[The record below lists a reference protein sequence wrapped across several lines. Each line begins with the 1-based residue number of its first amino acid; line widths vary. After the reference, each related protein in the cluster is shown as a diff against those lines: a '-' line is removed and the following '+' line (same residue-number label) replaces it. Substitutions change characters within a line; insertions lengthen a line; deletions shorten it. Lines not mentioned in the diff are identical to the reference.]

1 MEQPSFH
8 LSTAEL
14 NPDQLARLLEISTRL
29 SSTLHLDNLLSL
41 IMDVATELTNT
52 EAASI
57 LLLDESS
64 NQLHFAASIGNTMP
78 QDIVVPLDRSIAGWV
93 VQNGRYLIIDDVQ
106 TDQRFFASVDQDT
119 QFQTQTMLAIP
130 LHTSDKVIGALEVIN
145 KRGGQAYTEQDVALM
160 EALASQAAVAIVNAR
175 LFEQSDLL
183 AEIMHELKT
192 PMMAIHAA
200 ADLLSRPEFPQDKQE
215 TVVQMIKR
223 ESKRLSKMTRD
234 FLDLARLESRRLRME
249 RQEVSLVPLVKEVV
263 EITRAQAAER
273 GLAIETVV
281 APERAAG
288 AGAAGAEP
296 ASSSLTPSN
305 YCVWG
310 DVDRLKQVL
319 INLVSN
325 AIKYNGEN
333 GRIVINVYQDNG
345 WLCLTVTDS
354 GPGISAEDAARL
366 FDRFYRI
373 PGSQYAAEG
382 SGLGL
387 TIAHKI
393 VEQHQGEITISSQ
406 LGEGTTFIVRLPPAA
421 S

>member
-64 NQLHFAASIGNTMP
+64 NQLHFAASTGNTMP

-183 AEIMHELKT
+183 AEIMHELKN
-192 PMMAIHAA
+192 
-200 ADLLSRPEFPQDKQE
+200 ADDGHSRGG
-215 TVVQMIKR
+215 R
-223 ESKRLSKMTRD
+223 S
-234 FLDLARLESRRLRME
+234 A
-249 RQEVSLVPLVKEVV
+249 VS
-263 EITRAQAAER
+263 
-273 GLAIETVV
+273 
-281 APERAAG
+281 
-288 AGAAGAEP
+288 
-296 ASSSLTPSN
+296 S
-305 YCVWG
+305 
-310 DVDRLKQVL
+310 
-319 INLVSN
+319 
-325 AIKYNGEN
+325 
-333 GRIVINVYQDNG
+333 
-345 WLCLTVTDS
+345 
-354 GPGISAEDAARL
+354 
-366 FDRFYRI
+366 
-373 PGSQYAAEG
+373 
-382 SGLGL
+382 
-387 TIAHKI
+387 
-393 VEQHQGEITISSQ
+393 
-406 LGEGTTFIVRLPPAA
+406 
-421 S
+421 

>member
-1 MEQPSFH
+1 
-8 LSTAEL
+8 
-14 NPDQLARLLEISTRL
+14 
-29 SSTLHLDNLLSL
+29 
-41 IMDVATELTNT
+41 
-52 EAASI
+52 
-57 LLLDESS
+57 
-64 NQLHFAASIGNTMP
+64 
-78 QDIVVPLDRSIAGWV
+78 
-93 VQNGRYLIIDDVQ
+93 
-106 TDQRFFASVDQDT
+106 
-119 QFQTQTMLAIP
+119 
-130 LHTSDKVIGALEVIN
+130 
-145 KRGGQAYTEQDVALM
+145 
-160 EALASQAAVAIVNAR
+160 
-175 LFEQSDLL
+175 
-183 AEIMHELKT
+183 
-192 PMMAIHAA
+192 MMAIHAA

-249 RQEVSLVPLVKEVV
+249 RQEVALVPLVKEVV

-296 ASSSLTPSN
+296 ASSSLAPSS
-305 YCVWG
+305 CVWG

-354 GPGISAEDAARL
+354 GPGIPAEDAARL

-373 PGSQYAAEG
+373 PGSQYAAE
-382 SGLGL
+382 
-387 TIAHKI
+387 
-393 VEQHQGEITISSQ
+393 
-406 LGEGTTFIVRLPPAA
+406 AA
-421 S
+421 VWD